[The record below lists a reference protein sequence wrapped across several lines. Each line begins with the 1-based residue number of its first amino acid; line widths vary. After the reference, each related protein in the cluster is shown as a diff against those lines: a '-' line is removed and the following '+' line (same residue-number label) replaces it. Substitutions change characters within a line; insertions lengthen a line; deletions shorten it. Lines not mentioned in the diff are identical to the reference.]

1 MQIVDRAQL
10 AVLASSVVAVGSFD
24 GVHRGHRTL
33 LRTLRRL
40 GDTAGMKTAL
50 VTFDPIPRALI
61 YPASAPPLLCTVSTR
76 LRLLASSGAV
86 DYCCVLPFDE
96 RRRHETFEEFV
107 THDLIRRFG
116 MKMLVVGE
124 NFACGRGRKGDV
136 VALRELGRSCGFS
149 VEAQPLH
156 TPRGLPSCSSSEARR
171 LIQLGELVKAARL
184 LDRVHEMTGV
194 VLANR
199 EFVQPNEIQVAL
211 DDNLCAPPEE
221 DYLGAVR
228 ISETANWKKAILRI
242 CNATSIGRRTVHIT
256 LGSDIRVKTGD
267 ALTMRFAQRVGS
279 TI

>member
-1 MQIVDRAQL
+1 MQIVDRAQV

-24 GVHRGHRTL
+24 GVHRGHRKL

-40 GDTAGMKTAL
+40 GDNAGLKTVL
-50 VTFDPIPRALI
+50 VTFDPIPRAVI
-61 YPASAPPLLCTVSTR
+61 HPASAPPLICTVSTR
-76 LRLLASSGAV
+76 LRLLAGSGAV

-116 MKMLVVGE
+116 MKILVVGE
-124 NFACGRGRKGDV
+124 NFACGRGRKGDIV
-136 VALRELGRSCGFS
+136 SLKELGKSRDFS
-149 VEAQPLH
+149 VEAQPIH
-156 TPRGLPSCSSSEARR
+156 APRGLPNCSSSEARR
-171 LIQLGELVKAARL
+171 LIQRGDLVKAARL

-194 VLANR
+194 VLGNR
-199 EFVQPNEIQVAL
+199 GAVPSQIQVVL

-228 ISETANWKKAILRI
+228 ISETDRWKKAMLRI
-242 CNATSIGRRTVHIT
+242 SNATSIGRRTVHVT

-267 ALTMRFAQRVGS
+267 ALTMRFAQRVAA
-279 TI
+279 TT